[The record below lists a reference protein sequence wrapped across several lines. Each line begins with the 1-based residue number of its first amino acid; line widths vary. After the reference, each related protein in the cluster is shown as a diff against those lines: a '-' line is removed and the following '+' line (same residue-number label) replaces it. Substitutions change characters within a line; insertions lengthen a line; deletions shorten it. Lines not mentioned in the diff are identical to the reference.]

1 MYPHSCDL
9 AILLRPS
16 SSYGEIGGTNNPF
29 SCAGQ
34 SLVLVS
40 STVSLAEF
48 QQIRLYYLGL
58 CMEGRTTQV
67 EYINEK

>member
-9 AILLRPS
+9 AIRLRPS
-16 SSYGEIGGTNNPF
+16 SSYGRGGTTNPF

-40 STVSLAEF
+40 STASLAKF
-48 QQIRLYYLGL
+48 QQIRLRYLGL

-67 EYINEK
+67 EYINK